1 LYSKKTWVRTG
12 LHAGKTPP
20 GVERKAIDETADE
33 AADDEDQIGVFG
45 VNVGSKV
52 PDEGGAEARAGVFI
66 PLKRD
71 IGTLP
76 ARPKT
81 GPVVEVIPLGWKGK
95 DHAVSIHED
104 TCIELLTIDSL
115 VDRGLIIGRHYAG
128 LRKTPLLYI
137 APTDQRAWR

>member
-1 LYSKKTWVRTG
+1 
-12 LHAGKTPP
+12 
-20 GVERKAIDETADE
+20 
-33 AADDEDQIGVFG
+33 
-45 VNVGSKV
+45 
-52 PDEGGAEARAGVFI
+52 
-66 PLKRD
+66 
-71 IGTLP
+71 
-76 ARPKT
+76 
-81 GPVVEVIPLGWKGK
+81 LGWKGK